1 MPNSFLPFGIGIV
14 IGGIVLFFIIQYTSK
29 KNAAKSKKE
38 AVDDAVTIVE
48 AEKAYRF
55 QELLEQQVLV
65 ENLSPKDISEW
76 FKENKNSFDNNVK
89 MIVAIPTDEIIKG
102 LQYSVTEPLDK
113 DKNIL
118 QWFYDAETGKVLK
131 IRLIH
136 FLSIDT
142 NLQSL
147 LLENEGMIV
156 IKE

>member
-1 MPNSFLPFGIGIV
+1 M
-14 IGGIVLFFIIQYTSK
+14 Q
-29 KNAAKSKKE
+29 
-38 AVDDAVTIVE
+38 
-48 AEKAYRF
+48 AY
-55 QELLEQQVLV
+55 
-65 ENLSPKDISEW
+65 KDIEVELHYRVDISFNVFRNRRLQEW